1 METTQ
6 SKCPPGIGKASSL
19 NAYTGSLKSLEI
31 WLLFSPETS
40 AQVHSP
46 PCLRKCQLSAPLLSP
61 HVTSRHFLPVVSP
74 SNSKSALSF
83 CCFLIDRRNISI
95 CHGR

>member
-6 SKCPPGIGKASSL
+6 SKCPPGTGKSSSL
-19 NAYTGSLKSLEI
+19 NAYTGSLRSLEI
-31 WLLFSPETS
+31 RLLFSPETS

-46 PCLRKCQLSAPLLSP
+46 PCLRKYQLSAPLLSP
-61 HVTSRHFLPVVSP
+61 QVTKRHFLSVVSP
-74 SNSKSALSF
+74 SNSNSALSF
-83 CCFLIDRRNISI
+83 CCFLIERRNILI

>member
-6 SKCPPGIGKASSL
+6 SNCPSGIGKASCL
-19 NAYTGSLKSLEI
+19 NAYTGSPSSLEI
-31 WLLFSPETS
+31 WSLFSPETS

-46 PCLRKCQLSAPLLSP
+46 PCLRKYQLSAPLLSP
-61 HVTSRHFLPVVSP
+61 HVTRRHFLPVVSP
-74 SNSKSALSF
+74 SSSNSALSF
-83 CCFLIDRRNISI
+83 CCFLIERRNILI